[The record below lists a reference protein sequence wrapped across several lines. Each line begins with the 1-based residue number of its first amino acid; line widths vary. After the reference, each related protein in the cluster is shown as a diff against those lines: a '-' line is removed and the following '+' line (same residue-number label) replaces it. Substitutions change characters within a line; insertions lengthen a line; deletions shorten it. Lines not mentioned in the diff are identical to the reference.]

1 MTKTRLTDLQLDL
14 MRVLWKRGEAT
25 AAEVR
30 DEIRER
36 DLAPTTVATLLA
48 RLERQAVVTRRR
60 RGRQY
65 VYRPQVSEAAIRES
79 MVAGLVGALFD
90 GDPAALVSHLVSEAE
105 IQEVDLEELRA
116 MIDRAIEREA
126 DDER

>member
-14 MRVLWKRGEAT
+14 MRVLWRRGEAT

-48 RLERQAVVTRRR
+48 RLEKQAVVTRRR
-60 RGRQY
+60 RGRQF
-65 VYRPQVSEAAIRES
+65 VYRARVSQEQIREA
-79 MVAGLVGALFD
+79 MVAGLVGSLFD
-90 GDPAALVSHLVSEAE
+90 GDPAALVSHLVSESE

-126 DDER
+126 SDEH